1 MIDMTTSAAASSAGL
16 PPHPARARRPVLVW
30 VILIFYLIAATG
42 SVVQVG
48 SMLMGAEQ
56 RSDAHGQ
63 PYTVFDY
70 LESLGFVVLKV
81 AAAVMLFR
89 LSRIGFTLFLAILA
103 LNVVATGY
111 DLLTKGLPPPGG
123 PVVLASI
130 VIGFGILTA
139 ICVYAWRLQ
148 TKGVLK

>member
-1 MIDMTTSAAASSAGL
+1 
-16 PPHPARARRPVLVW
+16 VLVW
-30 VILIFYLIAATG
+30 VILIFYLLAATG

-48 SMLMGAEQ
+48 STLAGAEQ
-56 RSDAHGQ
+56 RLDARGQ

-70 LESLGFVVLKV
+70 VESLVFVGLKV

-89 LSRIGFTLFLAILA
+89 LSRMAFTLFLAILA
-103 LNVVATGY
+103 LNVVAAGY

-123 PVVLASI
+123 PVMLASI
-130 VIGFGILTA
+130 AIGFGILTA

>member
-1 MIDMTTSAAASSAGL
+1 MTTSSAASAAGL
-16 PPHPARARRPVLVW
+16 PPLPARARRPVLVW
-30 VILIFYLIAATG
+30 VILIFYLFAATG

-48 SMLMGAEQ
+48 STLAGAEN
-56 RSDAHGQ
+56 RLDARGQ

-70 LESLGFVVLKV
+70 VESLVFVALKV

-89 LSRIGFTLFLAILA
+89 LSRMGFALFLVILA
-103 LNVVATGY
+103 LNVIATGY
-111 DLLTKGLPPPGG
+111 DLSTKGLPPPGG
-123 PVVLASI
+123 PVMLASI
-130 VIGFGILTA
+130 AIGFGILTA

>member
-1 MIDMTTSAAASSAGL
+1 
-16 PPHPARARRPVLVW
+16 VLVW
-30 VILIFYLIAATG
+30 VILIFYLFAATG
-42 SVVQVG
+42 SLVQVG
-48 SMLMGAEQ
+48 TTLAGAEQ
-56 RSDAHGQ
+56 RLDARGQ

-70 LESLGFVVLKV
+70 IESLVFVGLKV

-89 LSRIGFTLFLAILA
+89 LSRMAFTLFLAILA

-123 PVVLASI
+123 PVMLASI
-130 VIGFGILTA
+130 AIGFGILTA

>member
-1 MIDMTTSAAASSAGL
+1 MTTSSVASSTEPPPL
-16 PPHPARARRPVLVW
+16 PGRATRPVLVW
-30 VILIFYLIAATG
+30 VILIFYLLAAMG
-42 SVVQVG
+42 SVAQIASTLAG
-48 SMLMGAEQ
+48 PGQ
-56 RSDAHGQ
+56 RLDARGQ

-70 LESLGFVVLKV
+70 VESMVFVGLKV

-89 LSRIGFTLFLAILA
+89 LSRMALTLFLGILA

-123 PVVLASI
+123 PVMLASI
-130 VIGFGILTA
+130 AIGFGILTA

>member
-1 MIDMTTSAAASSAGL
+1 VLVWLIFIFYLLAAASS
-16 PPHPARARRPVLVW
+16 
-30 VILIFYLIAATG
+30 
-42 SVVQVG
+42 VVQVA
-48 SMLMGAEQ
+48 STLASAEQ
-56 RSDAHGQ
+56 RLDARGQ

-70 LESLGFVVLKV
+70 VESLAFVGLKV

-89 LSRIGFTLFLAILA
+89 LSRMAFTLFLAVLA

-123 PVVLASI
+123 PLMLTSI
-130 VIGFGILTA
+130 VIGFGIMTA